1 MYTVDHL
8 PPISIAV
15 LNIGLLVGIPV
26 TTIRNSPLDVK
37 VFCITNSYSIV
48 LNIHVAP
55 CTEGNIELYGGPSSR
70 HGNIRVCIN
79 GSWVKVCG
87 YGQTVLDNSLAS
99 VVCSSLGY
107 SSYGW

>member
-37 VFCITNSYSIV
+37 VFFITNVV

-55 CTEGNIELYGGPSSR
+55 CTERNIELYGGPSSR

-107 SSYGW
+107 SPYGWYL